1 MSVWASFRLS
11 TPGARGNACRAIMDV
26 PDGHIVEIREATR
39 SNLANRALHAALTDL
54 AKQFKWQGQSLSVTI
69 WKRLCTGAMLREQG
83 KPVTMIPALDGN
95 GFEVIYEPT
104 SKMGVKMMSDL
115 IEWVYAF
122 GTQNGVV
129 FRDRKRQ

>member
-11 TPGARGNACRAIMDV
+11 TPQARQNACRTTAHA
-26 PDGHIVEIREATR
+26 PEGYLVEIKEPTR
-39 SNLANRALHAALTDL
+39 TDLANKALHAALTDL
-54 AKQFKWQGQSLSVTI
+54 AKQFKWHGQSLSVTI